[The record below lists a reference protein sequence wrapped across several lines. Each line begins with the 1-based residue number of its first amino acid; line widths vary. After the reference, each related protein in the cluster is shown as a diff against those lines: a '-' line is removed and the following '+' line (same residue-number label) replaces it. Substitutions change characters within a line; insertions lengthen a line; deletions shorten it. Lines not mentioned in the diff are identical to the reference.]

1 MRNPDVNLHIDALV
15 LDGFSPGDRYRI
27 GEAVRL
33 ELARLLSE
41 QGVPRP
47 LTRGGAMARL
57 DGGAFE
63 VAPGSKA
70 EVFGA
75 RVAQNVYEG
84 LQK

>member
-47 LTRGGAMARL
+47 LTRGGALTRL

-63 VAPGSKA
+63 AAPDSRA
-70 EVFGA
+70 EVMGA
-75 RVAQNVYEG
+75 RVAQQTYEG
-84 LQK
+84 LGK